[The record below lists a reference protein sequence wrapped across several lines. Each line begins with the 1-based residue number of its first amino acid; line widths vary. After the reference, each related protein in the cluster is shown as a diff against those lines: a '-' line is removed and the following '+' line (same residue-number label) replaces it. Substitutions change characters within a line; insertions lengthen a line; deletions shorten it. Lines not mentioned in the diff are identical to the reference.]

1 MLLEFDYQMQIR
13 YSMPVERCFYTIKC
27 IPKET
32 GSQRLL
38 EKEIQMKP
46 QSQWMEGT
54 DGWGNKKI
62 YGCIPEPHDE
72 FIFRIHGKVLL
83 GNVFPEKESGNISS
97 PWIWPDAK
105 VTWKNASGSWI
116 ACIRNLP
123 MYQIRRDPQ
132 RKLRRRG
139 TLEWVYARTLP
150 IFLKHCSVWQEFRQG
165 MCAD

>member
-54 DGWGNKKI
+54 DGWGNKKFMAA
-62 YGCIPEPHDE
+62 YQNRMMSLFSG
-72 FIFRIHGKVLL
+72 FM
-83 GNVFPEKESGNISS
+83 EK
-97 PWIWPDAK
+97 
-105 VTWKNASGSWI
+105 
-116 ACIRNLP
+116 
-123 MYQIRRDPQ
+123 
-132 RKLRRRG
+132 
-139 TLEWVYARTLP
+139 
-150 IFLKHCSVWQEFRQG
+150 
-165 MCAD
+165 